1 MKNIATYVWG
11 LDLCTN
17 FVRALLLE
25 ARTGKDVKSAVKG
38 YPRWK
43 EQQYWEANE
52 NRFRQH
58 PLDHLEC
65 MEACVKE
72 TLSELPAD
80 LIANIAGISAATT
93 GSTPVPVDVSGTP
106 LALPPGFEKDT
117 DAMFILWKD
126 NTAFAEADAINHLE
140 HTWTPEHTRY

>member
-1 MKNIATYVWG
+1 
-11 LDLCTN
+11 
-17 FVRALLLE
+17 
-25 ARTGKDVKSAVKG
+25 
-38 YPRWK
+38 
-43 EQQYWEANE
+43 
-52 NRFRQH
+52 
-58 PLDHLEC
+58 

-106 LALPPGFEKDT
+106 LALTPGFEKDP

-126 NTAFAEADAINHLE
+126 HTAFAEADAINHLA
-140 HTWTPEHTRY
+140 HTSETDYTSYRSKENTSELHCPMLISYT